1 MGNFIL
7 RNGSFVGSGDTL
19 INLQR
24 PISASVTT
32 DITASNQNAG
42 YFFEVAGNLTC
53 SIQTSSIV
61 PNNVGNEYE
70 FFQSGSGNF
79 LFETGSGVTMYSK
92 NGLKLNDEFSAC
104 TLKHIRQDVWMLV
117 GDLTT

>member
-53 SIQTSSIV
+53 SIQTVANVSCD
-61 PNNVGNEYE
+61 VGNEYE
-70 FFQSGSGNF
+70 FFQTGSGNF
-79 LFETGSGVTMYSK
+79 LFETGSGATMYSK
-92 NGLKLNDEFSAC
+92 SGLKLNGEFAAC
-104 TLKHIRQDVWMLV
+104 TLKHIKTNTWVLI
-117 GDLTT
+117 GDMTT